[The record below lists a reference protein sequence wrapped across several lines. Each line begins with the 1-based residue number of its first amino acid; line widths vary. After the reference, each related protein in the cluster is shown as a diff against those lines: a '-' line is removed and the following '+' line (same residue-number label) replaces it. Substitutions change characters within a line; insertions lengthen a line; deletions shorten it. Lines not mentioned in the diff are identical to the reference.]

1 MRLGLIGIAAAAA
14 MTLSAPVAMA
24 ADIPAPA
31 YKAPVM
37 APPPFSWTGFYL
49 GVNAGYGWADAAIDA
64 GALGVVTVD
73 SNLNGFVGGGQIG
86 YNWQIGN
93 FVLGLEAD
101 IQGTTIGRSDT
112 FFVGAPGVAVTVDRD
127 LNWFATVRGRAG
139 LAFDRVMIY
148 ATGGWAYVDYGVDVT
163 VAGLVGASAGSSK
176 SGWTVGGGLEWAFL
190 PNWSVK
196 FEYLYVEIDDVSIFP
211 FALVAPINVEG
222 QLNVIRAGVNYRF

>member
-14 MTLSAPVAMA
+14 MTLTAPAAMA

-31 YKAPVM
+31 YKAPVVA
-37 APPPFSWTGFYL
+37 APVFSWTGFYL

-64 GALGVVTVD
+64 GFGTVTVD

-93 FVLGLEAD
+93 FVLGIEGD
-101 IQGTTIGRSDT
+101 IQGTTIGRSNT
-112 FFVGAPGVAVTVDRD
+112 FLAGAPAVAVTVDRD

-139 LAFDRVMIY
+139 LAFDRVMVY

-163 VAGLVGASAGSSK
+163 VAGLLGAGASSSK

-190 PNWSVK
+190 PNWSAK
-196 FEYLYVEIDDVSIFP
+196 FEYLYVQIDDVSILP
-211 FALVAPINVEG
+211 VAPLAFPINVEG